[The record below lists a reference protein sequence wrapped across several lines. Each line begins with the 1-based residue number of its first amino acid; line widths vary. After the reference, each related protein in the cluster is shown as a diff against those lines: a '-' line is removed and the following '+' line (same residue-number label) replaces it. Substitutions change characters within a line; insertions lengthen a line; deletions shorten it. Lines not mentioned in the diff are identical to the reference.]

1 LGDLSVLPFTKTVF
15 TTRTA
20 RPGRG
25 AQLWGDHMREVYF
38 PLDCTAT
45 DPQSFEGNLTAL
57 QLDKIGIS
65 KFVANATRTVRRRQT
80 SGTEEVV
87 FIFPT
92 RERESFGQLG
102 IEDDVGPGEMYVLNS
117 AEAYWTQIGDE
128 TQNVTVKVPASIIRE
143 RLPAIDAIYGRKDV
157 ANAGLI
163 PIVAQLALQTIQM
176 LPSANAALLQRTEES
191 ILELICLM
199 LETHDVRDM
208 PESTTMAVS
217 DATFQRLTAFLSYH
231 FGDPDLA
238 PEHAASSL
246 RMSVRYVHKVFQLH
260 GTTFGRE
267 LLALRLREAD
277 RLLRATCMRNS
288 PVVPISEIAYSCGF
302 SSQSHFSVRYK
313 EHYGYTPSERRH
325 GGPQDTKL
333 SPHV

>member
-1 LGDLSVLPFTKTVF
+1 M
-15 TTRTA
+15 
-20 RPGRG
+20 
-25 AQLWGDHMREVYF
+25 QQVYF

-45 DPQSFEGNLTAL
+45 DPTSFEGSLSAL

-65 KFVANATRTVRRRQT
+65 KFVANASRTVRRHQT

-102 IEDDVGPGEMYVLNS
+102 MEDDVGPGEMYILNA
-117 AEAYWTQIGDE
+117 AEDYWTQIGDE
-128 TQNVTVKVPASIIRE
+128 THNVTIKVPASIIRE
-143 RLPAIDAIYGRKDV
+143 RLPFLDTTYGRKDV
-157 ANAGLI
+157 ANAGLV
-163 PIVAQLALQTIQM
+163 PIVAQLALQTFHM
-176 LPSANAALLQRTEES
+176 LPAANAVLLQRAEEN
-191 ILELICLM
+191 ILELMCLM

-208 PESTTMAVS
+208 PESTAVAVS
-217 DATFQRLTAFLSYH
+217 DVTFQRISAFLSYH

-238 PEHAASSL
+238 PEHAANAL
-246 RMSVRYVHKVFQLH
+246 RVSVRYVHKVFQQH

-277 RLLRATCMRNS
+277 RLLRAPSMRNLS
-288 PVVPISEIAYSCGF
+288 VVPISEIAYSCGF

-313 EHYGYTPSERRH
+313 EHFGFTPSERRH
-325 GGPQDTKL
+325 SGPQDAKL
-333 SPHV
+333 TTHG